1 MTSLFGNPHLK
12 LINDKFLQDKIR
24 KKDMRNLFYRI
35 EQDLKQ
41 GRKKKACDRL
51 RNMINQFPNDLS
63 LRKKLG
69 QIYFEAGFLD
79 EAGKFWILCTPE
91 NNEMKN
97 AVEIYRK
104 SLSNSGSAILKDIV
118 FRGDKDCLD
127 EYAIK
132 VMAEL
137 EQDSFKATKH
147 IPVFKA
153 KIREKGKYSESQTGF
168 LSTLGTFLFI
178 GSIILIPILG
188 IYKLFELIKSF
199 FFQ

>member
-1 MTSLFGNPHLK
+1 MGNLM
-12 LINDKFLQDKIR
+12 F
-24 KKDMRNLFYRI
+24 RI
-35 EQDLKQ
+35 EQDLKA

-51 RNMINQFPNDLS
+51 RNMINQFPNDIS

-104 SLSNSGSAILKDIV
+104 SLSNSGNAILKDIV
-118 FRGDKDCLD
+118 FRGDKNFLD

-137 EQDSFKATKH
+137 ERDSFKATKH

-178 GSIILIPILG
+178 GSIILIPVLG

>member
-1 MTSLFGNPHLK
+1 MF
-12 LINDKFLQDKIR
+12 
-24 KKDMRNLFYRI
+24 RI
-35 EQDLKQ
+35 EQDLKE

-51 RNMINQFPNDLS
+51 KNMINQFPNDIS

-69 QIYFEAGFLD
+69 QIYFEAGFID
-79 EAGKFWILCTPE
+79 EAGKFWILCAPE

-118 FRGDKDCLD
+118 FRGNKGLLN
-127 EYAIK
+127 EYAMK

-137 EQDSFKATKH
+137 EQDSFKVTKH

-153 KIREKGKYSESQTGF
+153 KTREIGKHKESHTDL
-168 LSTLGTFLFI
+168 LSKIGIFLFI
-178 GSIILIPILG
+178 GLVILIPVLG
-188 IYKLFELIKSF
+188 IFKLLELISSL